1 MCSSCM
7 ATTPSPPKKSEW
19 HTRVSDWEQRT
30 KCRLCPLLTHPT
42 SIGTPG
48 ERALEHQSQQLIIHT
63 GIPLIHLVAGHKP
76 NSTPGALPLPICR
89 STGCFKSVQCTCTAL
104 RACWLELGL
113 GSQRQREYKSVHLQP
128 LNASQKLVRNP
139 EPGAGGST
147 FVFKWFLH
155 PADWELRKHKQFHW
169 NKTSQSTEGR
179 NYSLNAS
186 AGAVSIMNS
195 RGLPDTSLGLL
206 FCGSHHL
213 HQTFNK
219 ISVESF
225 IQLSLGEKKNA
236 PCLHSFLEFKRE
248 NTGCLVNEMHFWA
261 SEFYDKPLQSPA
273 LKTRFCA

>member
-1 MCSSCM
+1 MFCPSRPPSRLLYFSWHFPNAQCSFSWGFPPSSLLFFCFYESMCSSCM

-147 FVFKWFLH
+147 LVFK
-155 PADWELRKHKQFHW
+155 
-169 NKTSQSTEGR
+169 
-179 NYSLNAS
+179 
-186 AGAVSIMNS
+186 
-195 RGLPDTSLGLL
+195 
-206 FCGSHHL
+206 
-213 HQTFNK
+213 
-219 ISVESF
+219 
-225 IQLSLGEKKNA
+225 
-236 PCLHSFLEFKRE
+236 
-248 NTGCLVNEMHFWA
+248 
-261 SEFYDKPLQSPA
+261 
-273 LKTRFCA
+273 